1 MTALIQRVKRSY
13 VRIDGE
19 EVASISKGYN
29 ILLGVMAD
37 DCEADIDK
45 LVNKILK
52 LRIFPNEAGKMDRSI
67 VDVGGEILVVS
78 QFTLAGKIR
87 KGNRP
92 DFTAAMPPAEAERLY
107 ECFKAKLA
115 EAVPVQSGVFGAMME
130 VGIVNDGPVTIIANS
145 QEL

>member
-1 MTALIQRVKRSY
+1 
-13 VRIDGE
+13 
-19 EVASISKGYN
+19 
-29 ILLGVMAD
+29 MAD

-67 VDVGGEILVVS
+67 VDVGGEILVDS

-107 ECFKAKLA
+107 ECFKVKLA

-130 VGIVNDGPVTIIANS
+130 VGIVNDGPVTIIADS
-145 QEL
+145 KAL